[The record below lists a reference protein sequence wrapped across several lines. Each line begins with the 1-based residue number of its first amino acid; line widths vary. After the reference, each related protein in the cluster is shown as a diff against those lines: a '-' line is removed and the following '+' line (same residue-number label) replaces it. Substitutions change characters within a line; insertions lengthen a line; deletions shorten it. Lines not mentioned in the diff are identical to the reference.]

1 MSTIEPPSVTAC
13 YAHAVLSAT
22 EEGAGGSRSWALPTD
37 RLAFGEMR
45 ALWDTVLAAPDT
57 GPHTGLLVGDRI
69 RPEGLHILGHLVLT
83 CASLADAARAA
94 ERYHPLVSQAGTV
107 TLHRRGG
114 DSRICYRPTVDPAAM
129 HPQQVE
135 AVVSS
140 MVRAARWIAGDDW
153 APLAVSFTHPRAGAA
168 EPYARVLGCPVTFE
182 APENAITVGNGDLD
196 RRRPLYD
203 PALNALHRAYAD
215 RLLDQLSTAGA
226 GNGSGSGSATGN
238 GSATGTATA
247 AERVRR
253 WLEHAT
259 LEAAGPE
266 GPARELNLSV
276 RTLRRALHAEGTSWR
291 ALLDTARHSRARRLL
306 ETTALPLDRIAP
318 LVGLSGATALAR
330 AFTRWE
336 GMPPG
341 AYRSRHR
348 PASPGGGR
356 TGGG

>member
-1 MSTIEPPSVTAC
+1 MSATESPSVTAC
-13 YAHAVLSAT
+13 YALAVLNSTA
-22 EEGAGGSRSWALPTD
+22 EGDSGSSGSWALPTD
-37 RLAFGEMR
+37 RLEYGEMR
-45 ALWDTVLAAPDT
+45 ALWDTVLDAGDA

-107 TLHRRGG
+107 TLHRGG
-114 DSRICYRPTVDPAAM
+114 GVGRIRYRPTVAPATM

-135 AVVSS
+135 AVVGI

-153 APLAVSFTHPRAGAA
+153 APLAVSFAHPRAGSA
-168 EPYARVLGCPVTFE
+168 EPYARVLGCPVTFDT
-182 APENAITVGNGDLD
+182 AENAITVADEDLD

-203 PALNALHRAYAD
+203 PALDSLHRAYAD
-215 RLLDQLSTAGA
+215 RLLHQLSAAPTV
-226 GNGSGSGSATGN
+226 
-238 GSATGTATA
+238 
-247 AERVRR
+247 AERVRQ
-253 WLEHAT
+253 WLEHAA
-259 LEAAGPE
+259 LEDAGPE
-266 GPARELNLSV
+266 GPAKELNLSV

-291 ALLDTARHSRARRLL
+291 ALLDSARHGRARRLL

-318 LVGLSGATALAR
+318 LVGLSGATALVR

-341 AYRSRHR
+341 AYRVRHR
-348 PASPGGGR
+348 PAPPDRDGAGGG
-356 TGGG
+356 

>member
-1 MSTIEPPSVTAC
+1 MSTVEPPTVTGPSVNAS
-13 YAHAVLSAT
+13 YALAVLSAT
-22 EEGAGGSRSWALPTD
+22 AEAGTGGADSRAMPTD
-37 RLAFGEMR
+37 RLDYGEMR
-45 ALWDTVLAAPDT
+45 ALWDEVLAARDA
-57 GPHTGLLVGDRI
+57 GPHTGLLVGDRM
-69 RPEGLHILGHLVLT
+69 RPDGLHILGHLILT

-107 TLHRRGG
+107 TLRRLGAAG
-114 DSRICYRPTVDPAAM
+114 RICYRPTVGPPAM

-153 APLAVSFTHPRAGAA
+153 TPLAVSFAHPRAGAA
-168 EPYARVLGCPVTFE
+168 EPYARVFGCPVTFD
-182 APENAITVGNGDLD
+182 APENAITVAGEDLE

-203 PALNALHRAYAD
+203 PALNGLHRAYAD
-215 RLLDQLSTAGA
+215 RLLHQLSAA
-226 GNGSGSGSATGN
+226 APS
-238 GSATGTATA
+238 A
-247 AERVRR
+247 AESVRQ
-253 WLEHAT
+253 WLEHAA
-259 LEAAGPE
+259 LGDAGPE
-266 GPARELNLSV
+266 GPARQLNLSV

-291 ALLDTARHSRARRLL
+291 ALLDTARHGRARRLL

-318 LVGLSGATALAR
+318 LIGLSGATALVR

-348 PASPGGGR
+348 PASQARDG
-356 TGGG
+356 TG

>member
-1 MSTIEPPSVTAC
+1 MSTVESPSATGPSVNAS
-13 YAHAVLSAT
+13 YALAVLSAT
-22 EEGAGGSRSWALPTD
+22 AEAGTGGAGSRAGSWADSWAVPTD
-37 RLAFGEMR
+37 RLEYGEMR
-45 ALWDTVLAAPDT
+45 ALWDEVLAAGDA
-57 GPHTGLLVGDRI
+57 GPHTGLLVGDRM
-69 RPEGLHILGHLVLT
+69 RPDGLHILGHLILT

-114 DSRICYRPTVDPAAM
+114 AGRICYRPTVGPPAM

-153 APLAVSFTHPRAGAA
+153 TPLAVSFAHPRAGAA
-168 EPYARVLGCPVTFE
+168 EPYARVFGCPVTFD
-182 APENAITVGNGDLD
+182 AQENAITVAGEDLD

-203 PALNALHRAYAD
+203 PALNGLHRAYAD
-215 RLLDQLSTAGA
+215 RLLHQLS
-226 GNGSGSGSATGN
+226 
-238 GSATGTATA
+238 A
-247 AERVRR
+247 AAPTVTERVRQ
-253 WLEHAT
+253 WLEHAA
-259 LEAAGPE
+259 LGDAGPE
-266 GPARELNLSV
+266 GPARQLNLSV

-291 ALLDTARHSRARRLL
+291 ALLDTARHGRARRLL

-318 LVGLSGATALAR
+318 LIGLSGATALVR

-341 AYRSRHR
+341 AYRSRYR
-348 PASPGGGR
+348 GTGAGR
-356 TGGG
+356 GRG

>member
-1 MSTIEPPSVTAC
+1 MSTTEPPSVTAC
-13 YAHAVLSAT
+13 YAHAVLSAAA
-22 EEGAGGSRSWALPTD
+22 EGTGWSGPWALPTD
-37 RLAFGEMR
+37 RLEFGEMR
-45 ALWDTVLAAPDT
+45 ALWDGVLGARDA

-83 CASLADAARAA
+83 CASLADAALAA

-107 TLHRRGG
+107 TLQRRS
-114 DSRICYRPTVDPAAM
+114 DVSRICYRPTVDPAGM

-135 AVVSS
+135 AIVSS

-153 APLAVSFTHPRAGAA
+153 APLAVSFAHSRAGTA
-168 EPYARVLGCPVTFE
+168 EPYARVLGCRVTFD
-182 APENAITVGNGDLD
+182 APDTAITVANEDLD

-215 RLLDQLSTAGA
+215 RLLEQLSPA
-226 GNGSGSGSATGN
+226 AT
-238 GSATGTATA
+238 T
-247 AERVRR
+247 AERVRQ
-253 WLEHAT
+253 WLEHAA
-259 LEAAGPE
+259 LADADPE

-276 RTLRRALHAEGTSWR
+276 RSLRRALHAEGTSWR
-291 ALLDTARHSRARRLL
+291 ALLDAARHGRARLLL

-318 LVGLSGATALAR
+318 LVGLSGGAALVR

-348 PASPGGGR
+348 HRHRSPDSGPAGR
-356 TGGG
+356 G